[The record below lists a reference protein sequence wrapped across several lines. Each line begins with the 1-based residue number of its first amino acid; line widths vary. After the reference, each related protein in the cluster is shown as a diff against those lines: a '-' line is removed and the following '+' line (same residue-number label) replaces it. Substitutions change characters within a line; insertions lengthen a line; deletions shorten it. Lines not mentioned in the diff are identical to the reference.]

1 VNFTEQWE
9 ASRREQNSMV
19 LGNKEGHFQSIIDGN
34 DDKMMLEDVC
44 HETIEKYITEA
55 KIVRSWLR

>member
-1 VNFTEQWE
+1 
-9 ASRREQNSMV
+9 MV

-44 HETIEKYITEA
+44 HEAIEKYITEA
-55 KIVRSWLR
+55 KIVRSCIR